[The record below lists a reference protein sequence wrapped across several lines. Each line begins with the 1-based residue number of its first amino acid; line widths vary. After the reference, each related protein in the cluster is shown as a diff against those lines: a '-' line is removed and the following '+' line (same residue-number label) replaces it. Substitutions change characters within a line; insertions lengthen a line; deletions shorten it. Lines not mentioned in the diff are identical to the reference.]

1 MEEAHKADISRFTTM
16 KVGGSADRLCQ
27 PASLDEVLSLVE
39 QLTSQG
45 EPWFVLGGGSNTL
58 VSSAGIRGTVI
69 RTTRL
74 ISIES
79 PEPSI
84 LIAAAGARLP
94 HLAKYAASL
103 GLAGLEFAVGI
114 PGTVGGAVIMN
125 AGAHGSCMANVVE
138 SALILNTQNGKVE
151 NWSNADMQFKY
162 RKCALDPAKHI
173 VLSARLRLQ
182 QGSTQEIEAA
192 TTRNEEYRW
201 RTQPLGFPNLG
212 STFKNP
218 FPDRSAGLLLD
229 QSGAKEFKEG
239 AAAVSAIHANF
250 VVNLGRA
257 SSDDVLHLLQRMQ
270 HTVQNKFSIRLMPE
284 WKTLGEFNEI
294 RDQIWSDK
302 NDDNSSNQ

>member
-1 MEEAHKADISRFTTM
+1 MEEAYQADISRFTTM
-16 KVGGSADRLCQ
+16 KVGGNVARLCQ
-27 PASLDEVLSLVE
+27 PVSTDEIVHLLE
-39 QLTSQG
+39 QLTARR

-58 VSSAGIRGTVI
+58 VSSAGFPGTVI
-69 RTTRL
+69 RTTKL
-74 ISIES
+74 TSIES
-79 PEPSI
+79 SEPSV

-103 GLAGLEFAVGI
+103 GLSGLEFAVGI

-138 SALILNTQNGKVE
+138 SALILDSQGGKVTS
-151 NWSNADMQFKY
+151 WSNADLKFQY
-162 RKCALDPAKHI
+162 RKCALDPLRHI

-182 QGSTQEIEAA
+182 EGAAQEIEAA

-239 AAAVSAIHANF
+239 NAAVSAIHANF
-250 VVNLGRA
+250 VVNLGGA
-257 SSDDVLHLLQRMQ
+257 SSDDILHLLKRMQ
-270 HTVQNKFSIRLMPE
+270 DSVQDKFSIQLMPE
-284 WKTLGEFNEI
+284 WKTLGEFDKI
-294 RDQIWSDK
+294 RDQIWSDNK
-302 NDDNSSNQ
+302 